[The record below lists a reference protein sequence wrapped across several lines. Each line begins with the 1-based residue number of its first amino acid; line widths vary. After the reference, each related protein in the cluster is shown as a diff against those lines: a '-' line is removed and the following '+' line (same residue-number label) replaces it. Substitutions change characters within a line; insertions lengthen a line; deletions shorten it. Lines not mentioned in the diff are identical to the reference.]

1 MTALKPKLPADAQNR
16 QCHHKV
22 LPHFPGRRRQLKCT
36 LSMHPTSTEGTQ
48 NSLTREGGCLGGLAH
63 GPYDHYLGKITIK
76 HCLAMGKSIGKVCS
90 VTLYTE
96 VHHIFAF
103 LRVTS
108 KSLPQTASD
117 LHLPFFLC
125 GESCPSPSAQ
135 DSGLW
140 SPSRPPRKTEFIPSS
155 ALLLPLQGQR
165 GSSEVHTAFKK
176 QHQTGDTSRSDGSS
190 LSREILRYVSSPL
203 DVTKSYLPCHVPPS
217 SL

>member
-1 MTALKPKLPADAQNR
+1 MFLGLFFCTKGKGGGCKRDEGNSCPTFLVCSFFFILMERAMTALKPKLPADAQNR

-76 HCLAMGKSIGKVCS
+76 HCLAMGKSIGKVRS

-135 DSGLW
+135 DSGL
-140 SPSRPPRKTEFIPSS
+140 
-155 ALLLPLQGQR
+155 
-165 GSSEVHTAFKK
+165 
-176 QHQTGDTSRSDGSS
+176 
-190 LSREILRYVSSPL
+190 
-203 DVTKSYLPCHVPPS
+203 
-217 SL
+217 